1 MPIITAMNNA
11 QVESFIFVPL
21 LIFFTWTSPVIKR
34 TAPNIPPTLCIYNK
48 LGVSF
53 TDIKNTNNHSR
64 WQIIPITGTGV
75 TGTPRFEMVST
86 AETVVKNEIEIATGP
101 GLVGANNETK
111 NRNIVNPKNSLP
123 SKRFNFSDIMVAV
136 LSCLSPR
143 HL

>member
-1 MPIITAMNNA
+1 MPIIAAMNNA

-21 LIFFTWTSPVIKR
+21 LIFFTWKSPVIKR

-48 LGVSF
+48 LGVLLLF
-53 TDIKNTNNHSR
+53 TDINKNTIIQSR
-64 WQIIPITGTGV
+64 WQIIAITGTGV

-86 AETVVKNEIEIATGP
+86 TETVVKNEIANP

-136 LSCLSPR
+136 LSCLFTP